1 MGISKHIK
9 QIIII
14 IYIFSIFCGLLLLFT
29 DVELWD
35 VGISHAYVLIIFI
48 IIDLGI
54 LTKIVI
60 NPKNLN
66 QICIIWGLIKIIL
79 LFGDILTAKNFGLT
93 YYEFAVYLFNI
104 WLFNG
109 LIISQ
114 VIIILLIIIEKY
126 SRR

>member
-1 MGISKHIK
+1 MEISKYIK

-14 IYIFSIFCGLLLLFT
+14 IYIFSIFCGVLLLFT

-35 VGISHAYVLIIFI
+35 VGVSHAYVLIIFI
-48 IIDLGI
+48 IIDVGV
-54 LTKIVI
+54 LTKIII
-60 NPKNLN
+60 NAKNLN
-66 QICIIWGLIKIIL
+66 QICIIWGLIKVIL

-114 VIIILLIIIEKY
+114 VMVILLIIIEKHA
-126 SRR
+126 RK

>member
-14 IYIFSIFCGLLLLFT
+14 IYSFSIFCGLLLLFT

-48 IIDLGI
+48 IIELGI

-66 QICIIWGLIKIIL
+66 QICIIWGLIKVIL

>member
-14 IYIFSIFCGLLLLFT
+14 IYSFSIFCGLLLLFT

-48 IIDLGI
+48 IIELGI

-66 QICIIWGLIKIIL
+66 QICIIWGLIKVIL

-114 VIIILLIIIEKY
+114 VMVILLIIIEKHA
-126 SRR
+126 RK

>member
-1 MGISKHIK
+1 MGISKHIN

-14 IYIFSIFCGLLLLFT
+14 IYIFSILCGLLLLFT

-48 IIDLGI
+48 IIDLGV
-54 LTKIVI
+54 LTKIII

-66 QICIIWGLIKIIL
+66 QICIIWGLIKVIL

-114 VIIILLIIIEKY
+114 IIIILLIIIERY

>member
-1 MGISKHIK
+1 MEISEHIK

-35 VGISHAYVLIIFI
+35 VGVSHAYVLIIFI
-48 IIDLGI
+48 VIDLGI

-60 NPKNLN
+60 RPKNLD
-66 QICIIWGLIKIIL
+66 QICLIWGLIKIIL
-79 LFGDILTAKNFGLT
+79 LFGDIVTAKNFGLT

-104 WLFNG
+104 WSFNG

-114 VIIILLIIIEKY
+114 LIIILLIIIKKH
-126 SRR
+126 SKK